1 MVKEKHDRKR
11 EVVEIGKKY
20 ITLIYK
26 KKKKKKP
33 TTTERTVGNSFS

>member
-26 KKKKKKP
+26 KKKKKTNNNGENCKK
-33 TTTERTVGNSFS
+33 

>member
-26 KKKKKKP
+26 KKKKKTNNNEENCRK
-33 TTTERTVGNSFS
+33 